1 MTAPLQPPMLRY
13 IIHIGACYGKLDVV
27 TDHRIDMA
35 QKLPEWIE
43 VREYRPDVEKTYW
56 DTSLRPVWIRTKR
69 INLIKFVEYVKPPK
83 GEGFKP

>member
-1 MTAPLQPPMLRY
+1 MTTPLQPPMLHY
-13 IIHIGACYGKLDVV
+13 AIYTNYGRLDAVL
-27 TDHRIDMA
+27 DHRIDMA

-83 GEGFKP
+83 SEGFKP